1 MVHHIYGKKDVI
13 TTTNRPHMFIKELS
27 MYVDYYYS
35 EKVNEIKDTVSV
47 KQEKYITNFKNN
59 LNDGI
64 DYYQKLFSNT
74 KKHFE
79 LNKEHLLEELDKLKA
94 DLFAVK
100 VKL

>member
-13 TTTNRPHMFIKELS
+13 ATTNRPHMFIKELS
-27 MYVDYYYS
+27 MYVDYYS
-35 EKVNEIKDTVSV
+35 EKVNEIKDSVSV

-64 DYYQKLFSNT
+64 EYYHELFSNT

-79 LNKEHLLEELDKLKA
+79 VNKEHLLDELNKLKT
-94 DLFAVK
+94 DLFAIK